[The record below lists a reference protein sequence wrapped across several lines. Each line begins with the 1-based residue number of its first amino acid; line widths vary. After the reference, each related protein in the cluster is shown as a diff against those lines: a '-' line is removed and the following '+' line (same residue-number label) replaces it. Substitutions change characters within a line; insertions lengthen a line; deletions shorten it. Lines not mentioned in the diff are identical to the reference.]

1 MSSSGILSNEECRS
15 IIQACLKE
23 NDFNDVKVEIKPLEG
38 APAGFMS
45 EHYRIRLQVEFPDNT
60 VREFKFFAKTVPR
73 KVPLHT
79 AYVEDSGAYFKE
91 TYFYSK
97 VMPGLQTHRVKD
109 EGTANGDES
118 FKNHRW
124 APQCFLTRP
133 DIVVLQDLSVYN
145 MKLFNSRELMDFKH
159 CEVILREIADFHAA
173 TVILEE
179 KQALISNK
187 HCDINEI
194 YPVVFDESITS
205 SLSDDDSKG
214 WFKAGVR
221 SVLPLVDLLPK
232 YKDNHEVRDLIRNK
246 ISEACKR
253 LEILVGTSKKY
264 RNVVCHGD
272 LWANNIL
279 LQYNEEGE
287 PQEARF
293 VDFQLVRYTPP
304 AHDVMCFLH
313 LTTDRAFRDVHSDKL
328 LSVYYNAFSTELHR
342 NGLDPG
348 TLLSWAEFK
357 ESCIY
362 LRELAVITALLYFQ
376 MTLMKGEIIAS
387 IISDPEAFD
396 RFMLVDRS
404 VEVCASF
411 QTDQVYRDRLNEA
424 MEELIDVYILNR
436 K

>member
-1 MSSSGILSNEECRS
+1 MSSPGILSNEECRS
-15 IIQACLKE
+15 IIQACLKTD
-23 NDFNDVKVEIKPLEG
+23 DFNNVTAEVKPLG
-38 APAGFMS
+38 GTPAGFMS
-45 EHYRIRLQVEFPDNT
+45 DHFKIRLRVDFPDNT
-60 VREFKFFAKTVPR
+60 VQEFKFFAKTIPR
-73 KVPLHT
+73 NNPLHV
-79 AYVEDSGAYFKE
+79 AYVEASCAYFKE

-97 VMPGLQTHRVKD
+97 VLTGLRRYRVKD
-109 EGTANGDES
+109 EGAESEEGS

-145 MKLFNSRELMDFKH
+145 FNVCSNRELMDFKH
-159 CEVILREIADFHAA
+159 CEVVLREIANFHAA

-187 HCDINEI
+187 HCKINEI
-194 YPVVFDESITS
+194 YPIVFDESIIS

-246 ISEACKR
+246 ISEACER

-328 LSVYYNAFSTELHR
+328 LSVYYGAFSTELHR
-342 NGLDPG
+342 NGLDPE

-404 VEVCASF
+404 VEMCAGF